1 MKRYRGTTTQIEANA
16 VDLRKAQTPTE
27 AVLWDRLRNRQL
39 DDLKFRRQ
47 HPIGRYILDFY
58 CAELKLAVELD
69 GESHES
75 RQQYDLAR
83 TAWLNELGIEVLR
96 FQNME
101 VVLDINAVLE
111 CIRVR
116 SLTSNPS
123 PAGGRGEDMEAG

>member
-39 DDLKFRRQ
+39 DGLKFRRQ
-47 HPIGRYILDFY
+47 HPIGRYILDYY